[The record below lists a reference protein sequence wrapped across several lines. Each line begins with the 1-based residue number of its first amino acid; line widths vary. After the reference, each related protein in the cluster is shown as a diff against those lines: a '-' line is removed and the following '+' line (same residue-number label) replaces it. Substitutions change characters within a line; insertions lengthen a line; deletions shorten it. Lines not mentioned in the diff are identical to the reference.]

1 MALYVTGDTHGE
13 YGRFKEFDKILKN
26 NDYLLI
32 TGDFGFVY
40 YDNDEEKNV
49 LNDIENRP
57 YTVIWVDG
65 NHENF
70 DALKRYPNDIWKG
83 GKIHRIRN
91 NIFHLCRGQI
101 FEIEGKTFFVMGGG
115 YSLDRSNRREGISWW
130 RDEMPGDKDFEEANK
145 NLSLHNNTVDYVITH
160 TAPEIIIRQ
169 YPYKNVY
176 EEKSLNNYLQYIY
189 ESINFKKWYHGH
201 LHDDR
206 EVSEKIR
213 LLWHDILKIDTQ

>member
-1 MALYVTGDTHGE
+1 M
-13 YGRFKEFDKILKN
+13 
-26 NDYLLI
+26 
-32 TGDFGFVY
+32 
-40 YDNDEEKNV
+40 
-49 LNDIENRP
+49 
-57 YTVIWVDG
+57 IWVDG

-91 NIFHLCRGQI
+91 NILHLCRGQI

-115 YSLDRSNRREGISWW
+115 YSLDCCNRREGISWW

-145 NLSLHNNTVDYVITH
+145 NLSLHNNTVDYIITH
-160 TAPEIIIRQ
+160 TAPEIVIRQ
-169 YPYKNVY
+169 YPHKNVY

-213 LLWHDILKIDTQ
+213 LMWHDILKIDTQE